1 MEMNKPHKAIRV
13 AVFGSLGQADRAVL
27 WLMEAGFG
35 KEQISVLCSDKF
47 TEDHFREFDHQHVA
61 GTYTPAAVSA
71 GGTIGALLGGLTAV
85 AGFITTGGIG
95 LLAAGGLAAWSGGI
109 AGGLIGAMLTRGVE
123 RELADFYDQEVTRGK
138 ILVAV
143 EEAKNHLAPP
153 LDVVDQIFQHAGAEP
168 MELTPS

>member
-1 MEMNKPHKAIRV
+1 MEINKQHKAIRV
-13 AVFGSLGQADRAVL
+13 AVFGTLGQADQAVL
-27 WLMEAGFG
+27 GLMQAGFG
-35 KEQISVLCSDKF
+35 KDQISVLCSDKF
-47 TEDHFREFDHQHVA
+47 TEAHFREFEHQHVA
-61 GTYTPAAVSA
+61 GTYTPAAAAA

-85 AGFITTGGIG
+85 AGFVATGGIG

-143 EEAKNHLAPP
+143 EEAKNHLDPP
-153 LDVVDQIFQHAGAEP
+153 LDAAEEIFQHAGAEP